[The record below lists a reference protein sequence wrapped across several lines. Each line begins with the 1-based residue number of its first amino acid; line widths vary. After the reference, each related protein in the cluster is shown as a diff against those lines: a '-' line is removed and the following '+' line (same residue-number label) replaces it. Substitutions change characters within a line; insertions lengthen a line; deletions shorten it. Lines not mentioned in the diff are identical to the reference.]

1 MVKMEWTVGQ
11 QDAELTGTTNEIIQ
25 AAIDQAA
32 AVGGG
37 IINILPGRYVLKDS
51 LHLSSNITLRG
62 HGSETVLW
70 KPPSISSSVIHNNG
84 YGLFAIAVTEPE
96 KFSIGDGVHITDDRA
111 GGFTDAVA
119 TVCWT
124 RGNELGLTRS
134 LNHDISGAA
143 NGRVTTVYPMISGY
157 DLENAV
163 VENLVIDGNA
173 EQNAYL
179 NGCRG
184 GGIFL
189 LRTDNVQ
196 IRNVTVK
203 NYNGDG
209 ISFQQCTN
217 TLVEHCSCINNTG
230 CGFHP
235 GSGSVG
241 FVFRGS
247 KSLSNGKDGV
257 YYCLR
262 VSYSL
267 CEDCIIEGNGQDGLS
282 IGHRD
287 TDAIIRNNRIASN
300 GRHGIFVRNDL
311 YHQSGHRTLVE
322 NNAFHDNNRT
332 VGDSDIYLTSGV
344 ADMHIIH
351 NSFQSAGHAE
361 GEKTAIIV
369 NAPPER
375 IVVWGNDA
383 NKYTLV
389 KTAQA
394 SYMDEI
400 SFQPAEN
407 ALQIGPG
414 NAPPTA
420 TGHLHGRIVGLS
432 VK

>member
-1 MVKMEWTVGQ
+1 MVKREWTVGPK
-11 QDAELTGTTNEIIQ
+11 DAELTGTTNEIIQ

-37 IINILPGRYVLKDS
+37 IINILPGRYILKDS
-51 LHLSSNITLRG
+51 LHLSSNVTLRG

-84 YGLFAIAVTEPE
+84 YGLFAVAVTEPE
-96 KFSIGDGVHITDDRA
+96 KYAIGDGVHITDDRA

-119 TVCWT
+119 TVCWI
-124 RGNELGLTRS
+124 RGNEIGLTRS
-134 LNHDISGAA
+134 LNHDIAGAA

-196 IRNVTVK
+196 LRNVTVK

-217 TLVEHCSCINNTG
+217 TLVESCSCINNTG
-230 CGFHP
+230 CGLHP

-241 FVFRGS
+241 FVFRDS
-247 KSLSNGKDGV
+247 KSIGNGKDGI

-267 CEDCIIEGNGQDGLS
+267 CEDCLIEGNGQDGLS

-287 TDAIIRNNRIASN
+287 TDAIIRKNRIASN

-311 YHQSGHRTLVE
+311 YNQSGHRTLVE
-322 NNAFHDNNRT
+322 NNVFQDNNRA
-332 VGDSDIYLTSGV
+332 VGDSDIFFTSGV
-344 ADMHIIH
+344 ADMHIVH
-351 NSFQSAGHAE
+351 NSFQSAGHILR
-361 GEKTAIIV
+361 EKTAITV
-369 NAPPER
+369 AAPPER
-375 IVVWGNDA
+375 IVVCGNETV
-383 NKYTLV
+383 NCSLL
-389 KTAQA
+389 KTAEK
-394 SYMDEI
+394 SYMEEI
-400 SFQPAEN
+400 SFQATEHS
-407 ALQIGPG
+407 LQIGPS
-414 NAPPTA
+414 NAPSTA
-420 TGHLHGRIVGLS
+420 TGHLQGRIVGLPA
-432 VK
+432 K